1 MMRLLTIVCLCAA
14 ILQIAIWS
22 GLVAGWTALVG
33 SSLGDA
39 ATTLERA
46 TEPRSALTS
55 SADPLNRDVAAAR
68 EEIWKL
74 KEAWRQTSAAKQKES
89 ARTIADL
96 SAAREEAR
104 TLRAR
109 HREAEKKVS
118 DAVEKQVQERA
129 RAEALDRDLVAAR
142 QEIQTLKVRQSDGAQ
157 QVSAAGQQ
165 LAQERARAEALDR
178 DLAAARQE
186 IQTLKVGQANAAKDA
201 SAAGRT
207 RARERAR
214 GEALAG
220 NLAAVREEI
229 RTTVRADAVAD
240 STSVPQPEF
249 PRNENDESALH
260 NSNEPGPTSHAMVAA
275 VPSANAQQS
284 DRLSEAKAVP
294 AAATPSRLADEERSL
309 ARAGA
314 LVRQGDIQG
323 ARVWLEHAVESGSAL
338 AAFVLAETYDAHM
351 LALWGTYGVRE
362 NRPKAL
368 ELYALAYSRGM
379 PKAKER
385 IEALQ

>member
-55 SADPLNRDVAAAR
+55 SADPLNRDVAADVAAAR

-89 ARTIADL
+89 ARAIADL
-96 SAAREEAR
+96 SAAREETR
-104 TLRAR
+104 TLRAH

-118 DAVEKQVQERA
+118 DAVEKQV
-129 RAEALDRDLVAAR
+129 
-142 QEIQTLKVRQSDGAQ
+142 
-157 QVSAAGQQ
+157 
-165 LAQERARAEALDR
+165 QERARAEALDR

-186 IQTLKVGQANAAKDA
+186 IQTLKVGQANAAQDA
-201 SAAGRT
+201 SVTERT

-220 NLAAVREEI
+220 NLAAAREEI

-260 NSNEPGPTSHAMVAA
+260 NSNDPGPTSHAMAAA
-275 VPSANAQQS
+275 VPSANTLAAVQQS
-284 DRLSEAKAVP
+284 DTPNEAEPVP
-294 AAATPSRLADEERSL
+294 AAATPSRSADEERSL

-323 ARVWLEHAVESGSAL
+323 ARLWLEHAVESGSARG
-338 AAFVLAETYDAHM
+338 AFVLAETYDAHM

-379 PKAKER
+379 PKAKEQ

>member
-1 MMRLLTIVCLCAA
+1 
-14 ILQIAIWS
+14 
-22 GLVAGWTALVG
+22 
-33 SSLGDA
+33 
-39 ATTLERA
+39 
-46 TEPRSALTS
+46 
-55 SADPLNRDVAAAR
+55 
-68 EEIWKL
+68 
-74 KEAWRQTSAAKQKES
+74 
-89 ARTIADL
+89 
-96 SAAREEAR
+96 
-104 TLRAR
+104 
-109 HREAEKKVS
+109 
-118 DAVEKQVQERA
+118 
-129 RAEALDRDLVAAR
+129 
-142 QEIQTLKVRQSDGAQ
+142 VRQSDGAQ

-178 DLAAARQE
+178 DLAAASQEIQTLKVRQSDGAHQVSAAGQQLAQERARAEALDRDLAAARQE
-186 IQTLKVGQANAAKDA
+186 IQTVKVGQANAAKDA

-260 NSNEPGPTSHAMVAA
+260 NSDEPRPTSHAMVAA

-284 DRLSEAKAVP
+284 DRLSEAKAAP

-362 NRPKAL
+362 DRPKAL